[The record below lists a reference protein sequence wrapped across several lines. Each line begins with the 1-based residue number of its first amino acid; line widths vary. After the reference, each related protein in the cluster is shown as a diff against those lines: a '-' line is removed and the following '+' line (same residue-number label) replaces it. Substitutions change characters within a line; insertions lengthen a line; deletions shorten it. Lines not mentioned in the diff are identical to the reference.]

1 MTESDREIGGSF
13 NDRRIKSDVV
23 RGFYETWDALRLGR
37 PAPARSDFL
46 PEIFAPWW
54 PDMFLVDIA
63 IEGEKPVFT
72 YRLVGSGLEDRL
84 GRGLGGRSAAST
96 VADHEMDNWLGSR
109 ERAYQTCFETMSP
122 VHHYLRLKTDN
133 GTPGEFERLLLP
145 LSNDGRTVA
154 QLLGVVLYKNLQTNR
169 AR

>member
-1 MTESDREIGGSF
+1 MTESDTKSAGAF
-13 NDRRIKSDVV
+13 NDRRIKSNVV

-46 PEIFAPWW
+46 PETFAFWW
-54 PDMFLVDIA
+54 PDMFLVDIG
-63 IEGEKPVFT
+63 IEGEKPIFK

-84 GRGLGGRSAAST
+84 GRGLGGRSSAST
-96 VADHEMDNWLGSR
+96 IGDGEMDNWLGSR

-122 VHHYLRLKTDN
+122 VHQYLRFKTDH

-145 LSNDGRTVA
+145 LSNDGRTVV
-154 QLLGVVLYKNLQTNR
+154 QLLGVVIYQNLQTNR